1 MEVQAGEIVL
11 YGTEGI
17 CKMLGTEEKRFGA
30 DALMYYVLESQS
42 KGSRIFVPFANQT
55 LVDRIRK
62 PLAEDEMKNLLE
74 SFHTLCDLDWIEND
88 RERKAFHAAMV
99 ANGKSSDLLVLMKTV
114 QNRRAKMESIGKKLY
129 AHDDRAYREAR
140 ALFVSEMM
148 LSLNANEQ
156 TANELL
162 YQTWEALGVTE

>member
-1 MEVQAGEIVL
+1 MEVQVGEIVL

-17 CKMLGTEEKRFGA
+17 CKMLGCEEKRFGT

-62 PLAEDEMKNLLE
+62 PLSEEEMKDLLKNFTSLCE
-74 SFHTLCDLDWIEND
+74 SAWIEND
-88 RERKAFHAAMV
+88 RERKTSHALV
-99 ANGKSSDLLVLMKTV
+99 VSNGKAQDLLILMKTV
-114 QNRRAKMESIGKKLY
+114 QNRRLKMESMGKKLY

-140 ALFVSEMM
+140 ALFLSEMV
-148 LSLNANEQ
+148 LSLQVSEQ

-162 YQTWEALGVTE
+162 VQTWEPLGMAE